1 MITHL
6 RLVAGEDIERF
17 TDLNVK
23 GMEYVS
29 KAKIAKIFKLKFDSK
44 FEFKNITVLVS
55 NLA

>member
-1 MITHL
+1 VITHL

-29 KAKIAKIFKLKFDSK
+29 KAKIAKIFK
-44 FEFKNITVLVS
+44 
-55 NLA
+55 A